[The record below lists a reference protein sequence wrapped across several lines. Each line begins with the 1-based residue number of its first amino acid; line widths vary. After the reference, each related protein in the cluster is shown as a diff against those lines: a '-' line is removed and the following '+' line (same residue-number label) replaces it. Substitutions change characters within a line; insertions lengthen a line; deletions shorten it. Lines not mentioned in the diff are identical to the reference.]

1 MNNQT
6 NILDV
11 AIIGGGISGIGNGY
25 WLQKK
30 CPNRTFEI
38 FESREEI
45 GGTWS
50 LFNYPGIRS
59 DSDMFTFGY
68 RFKPWMDNNAIAEG
82 DKILNYLKEVV
93 AENNL
98 EKKINFNHKIIEA
111 NWSSEENLWT
121 LKMKVNDEVIERKAR
136 CVSCCA
142 GYYNYDEA
150 FKPQFKGE
158 KDFKGDI
165 VIPQFW
171 PKDLNY
177 KDKKVVVIGSG
188 ATAITI
194 LPNMAER
201 GAKHVTMLQR
211 SPSYIVSIPNNGKI
225 YASLKKY
232 MSDNIAY
239 KIVRYFKILIAIT
252 SFYVSK
258 TYPNFMKKLLI
269 KQSANQL
276 PKGYDIKKHFTP
288 KYNPWDQR
296 LCVVP
301 DGDFYKAISSGKAS
315 VETDTI
321 SHFTEKGIIISSGKE
336 IEADIIVMATG
347 LNIKMIGGIVTY
359 VDGKKIISNQHLG
372 YKGMMVSNIPNFI
385 TSFGYTNNSWTLRVD
400 LIANYFCRLLNF
412 LDKKNYTYFMPIQD
426 DSIERHSVTE
436 ELNSGY
442 ITRSEDQFVK
452 QGNKNPWKA
461 YQNYIIDMIYTRFS
475 KINDSAMKF
484 K

>member
-232 MSDNIAY
+232 TSDKIAY
-239 KIVRYFKILIAIT
+239 KIVRYFKILIAIA

-412 LDKKNYTYFMPIQD
+412 LDKNNYTYFMPIQD